1 MAKVG
6 DIPAFNP
13 RPTTNT
19 PLSQITQLLFDCDNT
34 LVMSEELAFEACA
47 DIANEILAKR
57 DITDRYTGEE
67 LIKDFV
73 GQNFRGMMV
82 SLQAK
87 YGFDMP
93 KEEIEHYVK
102 EEENQ
107 VIAKLEAKAVPCI
120 GANEELERLQRQGK
134 YDMAVV
140 SSSALRRVRASIKKV
155 NQDKYFKPDHV
166 FSAATSLPQPTSK
179 PDPAIYLH
187 ALEVLGK
194 KPEES
199 VAIEDSRSGALS
211 AIRAGIPV
219 IAYVGSYHGDD
230 KRGEM
235 AAKLTELGAQVV
247 MKDWAEFDTCLKQI
261 EGEPTETSVANL

>member
-1 MAKVG
+1 MAKVCFPG
-6 DIPAFNP
+6 FQQGS
-13 RPTTNT
+13 RPTANT
-19 PLSQITQLLFDCDNT
+19 PQITQLLFDCDNT

-87 YGFDMP
+87 YGFEMD
-93 KEEIEHYVK
+93 KDEIEYYVK

-107 VIAKLEAKAVPCI
+107 VIAKLEAKAVPCV
-120 GANEELERLQRQGK
+120 GVMEELEKLHESGK

-155 NQDKYFKPDHV
+155 HQDKYFKADHV
-166 FSAATSLPQPTSK
+166 FSAATSLPKPTSK

-187 ALEVLGK
+187 AIDVLGK
-194 KPEES
+194 KAEEC

-219 IAYVGSYHGDD
+219 IGYVGSYHGDD
-230 KRGEM
+230 QRGEM
-235 AAKLTELGAQVV
+235 AAKLTELGAKIV
-247 MKDWAEFDTCLKQI
+247 MKDWAEFESCLKHI
-261 EGEPTETSVANL
+261 EEPSDTSLASL

>member
-1 MAKVG
+1 V
-6 DIPAFNP
+6 
-13 RPTTNT
+13 
-19 PLSQITQLLFDCDNT
+19 L
-34 LVMSEELAFEACA
+34 SEELAFEACA

-57 DITDRYTGEE
+57 DITDRYTGEQ
-67 LIKDFV
+67 LIQDFV
-73 GQNFRGMMV
+73 GQNFRGMMI
-82 SLQAK
+82 SLQGK
-87 YGFDMP
+87 YGFEMP
-93 KEEIEHYVK
+93 KDEIERYVK

-107 VIAKLEAKAVPCI
+107 VIAKLEAKATPCI
-120 GANEELERLQRQGK
+120 GANEELERLQRSGK

-155 NQDKYFKPDHV
+155 GQDKYFKPDHV

-187 ALEVLGK
+187 SLKVLNK
-194 KPEES
+194 KAEEC

-247 MKDWAEFDTCLKQI
+247 MKDWAEFDTCLKKI
-261 EGEPTETSVANL
+261 EGEPLEKSEANL